1 MEILNNFSSI
11 YCYISFVIG
20 AVLMLVALAIAAMG
34 KVKEPRNKV
43 RFYVTADAIRHPT
56 WMKLWMGKPVWDNK
70 YLMWTRPSNHVF
82 FLDDCFAFHEFYNIN
97 LADFKDM
104 KPKEI
109 REVFLN
115 LED

>member
-1 MEILNNFSSI
+1 
-11 YCYISFVIG
+11 
-20 AVLMLVALAIAAMG
+20 MLVALAIAAMG
-34 KVKEPRNKV
+34 KDDEPRNKV
-43 RFYVTADAIRHPT
+43 RFYVTADAIRHPA

-70 YLMWTRPSNHVF
+70 YLIWTRPSNHVF